1 MYYQQTIAA
10 PFSLSGIGLHSG
22 EQVSVTVSPAPP
34 DAGRYF
40 VYSDTKIPASTA
52 VVSASQLSTEL
63 RQNGTGVRTVEHL
76 LSALF
81 GMGVH
86 NACIELDRPELP
98 ILDGSALLWV
108 EAIAK
113 VGLIMQ
119 ADGDRLIALDD
130 PVTVRRG
137 DSFVTA
143 IPADNLRFTYG
154 IDFPSQAIG
163 EQWFSWSPK
172 IEEFGAR
179 FAAEIAP
186 ARTFTLAAFVEQARS
201 AGLIKGGSL
210 DNAIVCDGDRW
221 LNPPLRFDNEP
232 CRHKLLD
239 LIGDISLLGFLPRA
253 HIIAY
258 KASHNLHAEFAI
270 AIAAQITSRA
280 GCNNL

>member
-1 MYYQQTIAA
+1 MLYQQTIAR

-22 EQVSVTVSPAPP
+22 EQVSVTVSPAPI

-40 VYSDTKIPASTA
+40 IYGEAKIPANTT

-98 ILDGSALLWV
+98 ILDGSALPWV
-108 EAIAK
+108 EAIAQ
-113 VGLIMQ
+113 VGITTQ
-119 ADGDRLIALDD
+119 VDGDFLMPLTET
-130 PVTVRRG
+130 VTVRKG

-143 IPADNLRFTYG
+143 IPTDTLRFTYG
-154 IDFPSQAIG
+154 IEFPSKAIG
-163 EQWFSWSPK
+163 EQWFSWSPA
-172 IEEFGAR
+172 IADFR
-179 FAAEIAP
+179 NQFIREIAP
-186 ARTFTLAAFVEQARS
+186 ARTFTLAAYIDQMRS

-221 LNPPLRFDNEP
+221 INPPLRFANEP

-239 LIGDISLLGFLPRA
+239 LIGDLSLLGFLPRA
-253 HIIAY
+253 HILAY
-258 KASHNLHAEFAI
+258 KASHNLHAEFAL
-270 AIAAQITSRA
+270 AIATMQDQK
-280 GCNNL
+280 N

>member
-1 MYYQQTIAA
+1 MLYQQTIAQ

-22 EQVSVTVSPAPP
+22 EQVSVTVSPAPI
-34 DAGRYF
+34 DSGRYF
-40 VYSDTKIPASTA
+40 IYDQARIPANTS

-63 RQNGTGVRTVEHL
+63 RQDGTGVRTVEHL

-86 NACIELDRPELP
+86 NACITLDRPELP
-98 ILDGSALLWV
+98 ILDGSALPWV

-113 VGLIMQ
+113 VGIESQVEGDHLIP
-119 ADGDRLIALDD
+119 LTETI
-130 PVTVRRG
+130 TVQKG

-143 IPADNLRFTYG
+143 IPADTLRFTYG
-154 IDFPSQAIG
+154 IAFPTKAIG

-172 IEEFGAR
+172 ITDFSAEFAL
-179 FAAEIAP
+179 EIAP
-186 ARTFTLAAFVEQARS
+186 ARTFTLAAYIEQARA

-210 DNAIVCDGDRW
+210 ENAIVCDGDRW
-221 LNPPLRFDNEP
+221 INPPLRFDNEP

-253 HIIAY
+253 HILAY

-270 AIAAQITSRA
+270 ALAKKTKP
-280 GCNNL
+280 

>member
-1 MYYQQTIAA
+1 MLYQQTIAA

-22 EQVSVTVSPAPP
+22 EQVSVTVSPAPI
-34 DAGRYF
+34 DTGRYF
-40 VYSDTKIPASTA
+40 IYGGAKIAADTS

-63 RQNGTGVRTVEHL
+63 RQNGSSVRTVEHL

-98 ILDGSALLWV
+98 ILDGSALPWV
-108 EAIAK
+108 EAIVK
-113 VGLIMQ
+113 VGITTQ
-119 ADGDRLIALDD
+119 VDGDRLRPLTEV
-130 PVTVRRG
+130 VTVQKG

-143 IPADNLRFTYG
+143 IPADTLRFTYG

-163 EQWFSWSPK
+163 EQWFSWAPA
-172 IEEFGAR
+172 IADFCDEFVR
-179 FAAEIAP
+179 EIAP
-186 ARTFTLAAFVEQARS
+186 ARTFTLAVYIDQMRA

-221 LNPPLRFDNEP
+221 INPPLRFDNEP

-239 LIGDISLLGFLPRA
+239 LIGDLSLLGFLPRA
-253 HIIAY
+253 HILAF

-270 AIAAQITSRA
+270 AIEKSVS
-280 GCNNL
+280 

>member
-1 MYYQQTIAA
+1 MLYQQTIAQ

-22 EQVSVTVSPAPP
+22 EQVSVTVSPAPI
-34 DAGRYF
+34 DSGRYF
-40 VYSDTKIPASTA
+40 IYDQARIPANTS

-63 RQNGTGVRTVEHL
+63 RQDGTGVRTVEHL

-86 NACIELDRPELP
+86 NACITLDRPELP
-98 ILDGSALLWV
+98 ILDGSALPWV

-113 VGLIMQ
+113 VGITTQIEGDLLIP
-119 ADGDRLIALDD
+119 LTETI
-130 PVTVRRG
+130 TVQKG

-143 IPADNLRFTYG
+143 IPADTLRFTYG
-154 IDFPSQAIG
+154 IAFPTKAIG
-163 EQWFSWSPK
+163 EQWFSWSPT
-172 IEEFGAR
+172 IADFSER
-179 FAAEIAP
+179 FALEIAP
-186 ARTFTLAAFVEQARS
+186 ARTFTLAGYIEQSRA

-210 DNAIVCDGDRW
+210 ENAIVCDGDRW
-221 LNPPLRFDNEP
+221 INPPLRFDNEP

-253 HIIAY
+253 HILAY

-270 AIAAQITSRA
+270 ALAKKTKP
-280 GCNNL
+280 

>member
-1 MYYQQTIAA
+1 MLYQQTIAR

-22 EQVSVTVSPAPP
+22 EQVSVTVSPAPI

-40 VYSDTKIPASTA
+40 IYGEAKIPANTT

-98 ILDGSALLWV
+98 ILDGSALPWV
-108 EAIAK
+108 EAIAQ
-113 VGLIMQ
+113 VGITTQ
-119 ADGDRLIALDD
+119 VDGDFLMPLTET
-130 PVTVRRG
+130 VTVRKG

-143 IPADNLRFTYG
+143 IPTDTLRFTYG
-154 IDFPSQAIG
+154 IEFPSKAIG
-163 EQWFSWSPK
+163 EQWFSWSPA
-172 IEEFGAR
+172 IADFR
-179 FAAEIAP
+179 NQFIREIAP
-186 ARTFTLAAFVEQARS
+186 ARTFTLAAYIDQMRS

-221 LNPPLRFDNEP
+221 INPPLRFANEP

-239 LIGDISLLGFLPRA
+239 LIGDLSLLGFLPRA
-253 HIIAY
+253 HILAY
-258 KASHNLHAEFAI
+258 KASHNLHAEFAL
-270 AIAAQITSRA
+270 AIATMQDPK
-280 GCNNL
+280 N

>member
-1 MYYQQTIAA
+1 MQYQQTIAA
-10 PFSLSGIGLHSG
+10 PFSMSGIGLHSG
-22 EQVSVTVSPAPP
+22 EQVSVTVSPAPIGS
-34 DAGRYF
+34 GRYF
-40 VYSDTKIPASTA
+40 VYGDAKIPANTS

-63 RQNGTGVRTVEHL
+63 RQDQSGVRTVEHI

-86 NACIELDRPELP
+86 NASIELDRPELP
-98 ILDGSALLWV
+98 ILDGSALPWV

-113 VGLIMQ
+113 VGIAAQ
-119 ADGDRLIALDD
+119 VEGDRLVALSD

-143 IPADNLRFTYG
+143 IPAETLRFTYG
-154 IDFPSQAIG
+154 IDFPSKAIG
-163 EQWFSWSPK
+163 EQWFSWSPT
-172 IEEFGAR
+172 ITNFAEEFAQ
-179 FAAEIAP
+179 EIAP
-186 ARTFTLAAFVEQARS
+186 ARTFTLAAYIDQARQ

-221 LNPPLRFDNEP
+221 INPPLRFDNEP

-253 HIIAY
+253 HILAY

-270 AIAAQITSRA
+270 ALAKKT
-280 GCNNL
+280 NNL

>member
-1 MYYQQTIAA
+1 MLYQQTIAA

-22 EQVSVTVSPAPP
+22 EQVSVTVSPAPI
-34 DAGRYF
+34 DTGRYF
-40 VYSDTKIPASTA
+40 IYGGAKIAADTS

-63 RQNGTGVRTVEHL
+63 RQNGSSVRTVEHL

-81 GMGVH
+81 GMGIH

-98 ILDGSALLWV
+98 ILDGSALPWV

-113 VGLIMQ
+113 VGITTQ
-119 ADGDRLIALDD
+119 VDGDRLRPLTEV
-130 PVTVRRG
+130 VTVRKG

-143 IPADNLRFTYG
+143 IPADTLRFTYG

-163 EQWFSWSPK
+163 EQWFSWAPA
-172 IEEFGAR
+172 IADFRDEFVR
-179 FAAEIAP
+179 EIAP
-186 ARTFTLAAFVEQARS
+186 ARTFTLAVYIDQMRA

-221 LNPPLRFDNEP
+221 INPPLRFDNEP

-239 LIGDISLLGFLPRA
+239 LIGDLSLLGFLPRA
-253 HIIAY
+253 HILAF

-270 AIAAQITSRA
+270 AIEKSVS
-280 GCNNL
+280 

>member
-1 MYYQQTIAA
+1 MLYQQTIAA

-22 EQVSVTVSPAPP
+22 EQVSVTVSPAPI
-34 DAGRYF
+34 DTGRYF
-40 VYSDTKIPASTA
+40 IYGGAKIAADTS

-63 RQNGTGVRTVEHL
+63 RQNGSSVRTVEHL

-98 ILDGSALLWV
+98 ILDGSALPWV

-113 VGLIMQ
+113 VGITTQ
-119 ADGDRLIALDD
+119 VDGDRLMPLAEV
-130 PVTVRRG
+130 VTVRKG

-143 IPADNLRFTYG
+143 IPADTLRFTYG

-163 EQWFSWSPK
+163 EQWFSWAPA
-172 IEEFGAR
+172 IADFCDEFVQ
-179 FAAEIAP
+179 EIAP
-186 ARTFTLAAFVEQARS
+186 ARTFTLAAYIDQMRA

-221 LNPPLRFDNEP
+221 INPPLRFDNEP

-239 LIGDISLLGFLPRA
+239 LIGDLSLLGFLPRA
-253 HIIAY
+253 HILAY
-258 KASHNLHAEFAI
+258 KASHHLHAEFAI
-270 AIAAQITSRA
+270 AVAACRR
-280 GCNNL
+280 

>member
-1 MYYQQTIAA
+1 MLYQQTIAQ

-22 EQVSVTVSPAPP
+22 EQVSVTVSPAPI
-34 DAGRYF
+34 DSGRYF
-40 VYSDTKIPASTA
+40 IYDQARIPANTS

-63 RQNGTGVRTVEHL
+63 RQDGTGVRTVEHL

-86 NACIELDRPELP
+86 NACITLDRPELP
-98 ILDGSALLWV
+98 ILDGSALPWV

-113 VGLIMQ
+113 VGIESQ
-119 ADGDRLIALDD
+119 VEGDRLIPLTETI
-130 PVTVRRG
+130 TVQKG

-143 IPADNLRFTYG
+143 IPADTLRFTYG
-154 IDFPSQAIG
+154 IAFPTKAIG
-163 EQWFSWSPK
+163 EQWFSWSPAIADFSEK
-172 IEEFGAR
+172 
-179 FAAEIAP
+179 FALEIAP
-186 ARTFTLAAFVEQARS
+186 ARTFTLAAYIEQARA

-210 DNAIVCDGDRW
+210 ENAIVCDGDRW
-221 LNPPLRFDNEP
+221 VNPPLRFDNEP

-253 HIIAY
+253 HILAY

-270 AIAAQITSRA
+270 ALAKKR
-280 GCNNL
+280 NLNI